1 MPYKSEKQRKF
12 FHSKGAEKAG
22 ITKKD
27 VKKWDEESNGNKSG
41 ERKKKKKKG
50 K

>member
-12 FHSKGAEKAG
+12 FHSKGAAKAG

-27 VKKWDEESNGNKSG
+27 IKKWDKESKGRKIPNKVK
-41 ERKKKKKKG
+41 RKKG